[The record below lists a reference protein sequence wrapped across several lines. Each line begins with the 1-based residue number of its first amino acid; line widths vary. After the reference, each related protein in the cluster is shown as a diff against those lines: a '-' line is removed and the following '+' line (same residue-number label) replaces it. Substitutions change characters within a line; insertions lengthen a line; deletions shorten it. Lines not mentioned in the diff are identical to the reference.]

1 VRVVVVKDEASR
13 RYVRREQTHA
23 IGVFLDGVSL
33 DRAARR
39 LNKKVDW
46 KLLVKVISEGRVPK
60 LLRYYT
66 VIPHEDDARHHSFL
80 GAVEG
85 AGFQVIV
92 KRLPPKGI
100 NRNVTIDLEMASDIV
115 GFGLGLRDLPAS
127 TDPAGKEGARDS
139 RGENKPSDTR
149 TPEKAEIILICP
161 PNDLEYPLRL
171 IADREVKITVVDFK
185 GSGTSE
191 LIKVS
196 SKWMDLSDAP
206 IYR

>member
-1 VRVVVVKDEASR
+1 MVVKAEASKG
-13 RYVRREQTHA
+13 YVRREQTHS

-46 KLLVKVISEGRVPK
+46 KLLVKVISEGRIPK

-80 GAVEG
+80 SAVEG

-92 KRLPPKGI
+92 KRLPPKGV
-100 NRNVTIDLEMASDIV
+100 NKNVTIDLEMASDV
-115 GFGLGLRDLPAS
+115 VAFGLGLSDLPTS
-127 TDPAGKEGARDS
+127 TEGTHES
-139 RGENKPSDTR
+139 RGDSNSPKSATTR
-149 TPEKAEIILICP
+149 TPEKSEIILICP

-171 IADREVKITVVDFK
+171 IANRDAKITIVDFK

>member
-1 VRVVVVKDEASR
+1 VAVKDEASK
-13 RYVRREQTHA
+13 RYVRREQTHS

-46 KLLVKVISEGRVPK
+46 KLLVKVVSEGRIPK

-92 KRLPPKGI
+92 KRLPPKGV
-100 NRNVTIDLEMASDIV
+100 NRNVTIDLEMASDV
-115 GFGLGLRDLPAS
+115 VAFGLGLSDLPANN
-127 TDPAGKEGARDS
+127 EGSHDLRGDSKLSESGAAR
-139 RGENKPSDTR
+139 TL
-149 TPEKAEIILICP
+149 EKSEIILICP

-171 IADREVKITVVDFK
+171 IANRDAKITVVDFK

>member
-1 VRVVVVKDEASR
+1 MREVVLKDEANKG
-13 RYVRREQTHA
+13 YVRREQTHS
-23 IGVFLDGVSL
+23 IGVFLDGVNL

-46 KLLVKVISEGRVPK
+46 KLLIKVISEGRIPK
-60 LLRYYT
+60 MLRYYT

-85 AGFQVIV
+85 AGFQVLV
-92 KRLPPKGI
+92 KRLPPKGV
-100 NRNVTIDLEMASDIV
+100 NKNVTIDLEMASDV
-115 GFGLGLRDLPAS
+115 VAFGLGMSDLPAS
-127 TDPAGKEGARDS
+127 TEGMHDQ
-139 RGENKPSDTR
+139 RGENKAPDSTR
-149 TPEKAEIILICP
+149 TPEKSEIILICP
-161 PNDLEYPLRL
+161 SNELEYPLRL
-171 IADREVKITVVDFK
+171 IASRNTKITIVDFK